1 MTSRAVSAAPG
12 GFDRVAAL
20 VDAGLEFFATHHDFV
35 VIWRREAIEGG
46 GRLEDAIAEHMR
58 PFLRPR
64 GRVPA
69 SARSRPGGCAS
80 TTRSS

>member
-1 MTSRAVSAAPG
+1 MSAAPG
-12 GFDRVAAL
+12 GFERVAAL

-58 PFLRPR
+58 PFLRSR
-64 GRVPA
+64 GRR
-69 SARSRPGGCAS
+69 SCGARSTPGACAS